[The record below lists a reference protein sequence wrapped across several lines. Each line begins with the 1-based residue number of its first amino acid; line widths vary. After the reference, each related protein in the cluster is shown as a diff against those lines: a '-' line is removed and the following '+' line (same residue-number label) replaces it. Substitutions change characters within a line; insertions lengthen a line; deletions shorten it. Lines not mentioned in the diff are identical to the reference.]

1 MSEMQG
7 IETPE
12 TPIAHPRAVAF
23 RVTFNKVRKQA
34 GIRSRQAAKWARER
48 RFFFLQCAGALS
60 ALIGVADYSVP
71 IALIIGGAGAL
82 VVAERQGKDGS
93 LADLGAK
100 AIAVVGSLVKA
111 QAKGNESVPIA
122 AVLKE
127 LS

>member
-1 MSEMQG
+1 MNLKALQNYTARGTVLIS
-7 IETPE
+7 
-12 TPIAHPRAVAF
+12 
-23 RVTFNKVRKQA
+23 
-34 GIRSRQAAKWARER
+34 KWAHEH

-71 IALIIGGAGAL
+71 VALIIGGAGAL
-82 VVAERQGKDGS
+82 VVVERQGKDGS